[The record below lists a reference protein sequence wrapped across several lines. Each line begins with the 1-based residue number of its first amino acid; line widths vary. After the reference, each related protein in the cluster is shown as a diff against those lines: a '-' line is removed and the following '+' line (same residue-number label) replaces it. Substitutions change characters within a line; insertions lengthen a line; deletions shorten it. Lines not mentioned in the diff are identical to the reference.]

1 MALLALLLGCGSAD
15 GTTRAIAA
23 GASPARKVEL
33 PWLVV
38 PGGRMRTTFF
48 YGPWQCSPP
57 WMTECQKLCVS
68 KTRQLKGCMWLA
80 DMKLEWVGHLI
91 IPPVPLESGGR
102 LALTHC
108 CCDSPALKPQQTE
121 ALRKE
126 WENARKSFR
135 QDWSKKFGDWPT
147 ENGKSWPGH
156 HIEDLGHGGPP
167 TNPNNIL
174 PTPPDIHD
182 IFSKQ
187 YPVCYA
193 GGPPWNTVG
202 PERPYTDN

>member
-1 MALLALLLGCGSAD
+1 M
-15 GTTRAIAA
+15 
-23 GASPARKVEL
+23 
-33 PWLVV
+33 

-48 YGPWQCSPP
+48 YGPWQCNSR
-57 WMTECQKLCVS
+57 WMTECQKECVS
-68 KTRQLKGCMWLA
+68 KKYPLKGCMWLA
-80 DMKLEWVGHLI
+80 DMKLEWSGHLI
-91 IPPVPLESGGR
+91 LPPVPVESGGR

-108 CCDSPALKPQQTE
+108 CCDIPVLKPQQTE

-126 WENARKSFR
+126 WENARKVFR
-135 QDWSKKFGDWPT
+135 QDWSKKFGAWPT

-167 TNPNNIL
+167 IDPNNIL

-202 PERPYTDN
+202 PDRPYTDD